1 MHVNVI
7 SETNAYLSNSTTR
20 GRTLKLYGVNRRM
33 NDSIKLLAV
42 LVVGIVVGAGVTIVA
57 VPGLTGGG
65 SAGPTYT
72 ITSSGSTTVL
82 PLSEEW
88 ASQIGTDLPQF
99 RFDPTG
105 GGSGTGQ
112 SDAAAGLVDIG
123 ASSSY
128 PKEPY
133 RTANPHVAILPISAD
148 GLGLVVNTAVNAT
161 MKLDCDMA
169 VAIYQRNVTT
179 WGELETTFN
188 IDVDATGDINV
199 YARSDASGT
208 TATFGKWLETAGDN
222 PNPDANFTWRYGD
235 DESITWAPG
244 VNAVEGN
251 PGVRSAVLSDA
262 NGIGYVGLAFMDD
275 LVKVDLYNPTTGEY
289 VEPTVANVLK
299 TLPDPITDAGV
310 NLFNSD
316 VTGAY
321 PIARLLFYLINTE
334 EVQWYTLEF
343 LVWCLTQGQAFI
355 QDVGYVPIEGTS
367 AQVYAFE
374 VLGTLV
380 PPTA

>member
-1 MHVNVI
+1 
-7 SETNAYLSNSTTR
+7 
-20 GRTLKLYGVNRRM
+20 M

-133 RTANPHVAILPISAD
+133 RIANPHVAILPISAD

-169 VAIYQRNVTT
+169 VAIFQRNVTT
-179 WGELETTFN
+179 WEGLETSFN
-188 IDVDATGDINV
+188 IEVDATGDINV